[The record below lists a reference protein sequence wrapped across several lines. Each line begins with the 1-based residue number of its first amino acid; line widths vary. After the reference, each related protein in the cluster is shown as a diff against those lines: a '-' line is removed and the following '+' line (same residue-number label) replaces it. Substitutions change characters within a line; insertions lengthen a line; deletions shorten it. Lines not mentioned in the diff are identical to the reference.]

1 MLRSVIACAIVFAA
15 VYDPCEAQETQ
26 KLVFEKPIRDI
37 PQEQQ
42 IQNTVSKS
50 SIQCYDCNSK
60 FDPRCGDPFDP
71 YTIGIVN
78 CSEKRLPH
86 FPVLCRKIVQKVE
99 GETRVIRGCGYI
111 RDDHDDK
118 QCFKRT
124 GTANVEVV
132 HCSCTTS
139 LCNSANSIHL
149 SYLGYF
155 SLLVLAIS
163 NVIRCIGCY

>member
-1 MLRSVIACAIVFAA
+1 MLRLVFACAIVFAA
-15 VYDPCEAQETQ
+15 TFDPCKAQDSQ
-26 KLVFEKPIRDI
+26 KLVFDKPMREI

-42 IQNTVSKS
+42 ILNTNKP

-60 FDPRCGDPFDP
+60 FDPRCGDPFDS

-78 CSEKRLPH
+78 CTEKRLPH

-99 GETRVIRGCGYI
+99 GEIRVIRGCGYI

-139 LCNSANSIHL
+139 LCNSGHSIRL

-155 SLLVLAIS
+155 SFIFIAIANLV
-163 NVIRCIGCY
+163 RCRGCY